1 VRTKELP
8 RRLLTKRGNERKPPA
23 EALRAM
29 QCPTCHLP
37 LQWTGSAWAC
47 WHYHTKLIPE
57 DVMAER
63 LGAALEGV
71 KTRWKA
77 LGILEHVRQLQRHDN
92 SG

>member
-1 VRTKELP
+1 MRTKELP
-8 RRLLTKRGNERKPPA
+8 RCLLTKAGKERKPPA
-23 EALRAM
+23 EALEALT
-29 QCPTCHLP
+29 CPTCKRQ

-63 LGAALEGV
+63 LTDALKGV

-77 LGILEHVRQLQRHDN
+77 LGVLEYVRRLQQHSN
-92 SG
+92 TG